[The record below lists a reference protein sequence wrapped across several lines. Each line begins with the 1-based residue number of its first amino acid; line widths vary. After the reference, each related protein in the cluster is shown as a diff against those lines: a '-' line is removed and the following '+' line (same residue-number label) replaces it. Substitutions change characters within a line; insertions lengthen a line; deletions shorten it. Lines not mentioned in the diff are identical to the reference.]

1 MKREQVTLTASG
13 IVLIPL
19 SSGNCAAIQLKAESF
34 TGTVDFETTAVAAE
48 YRNAVYQDVSLT
60 TRVNTKAQITFVV
73 DGDPK
78 EYLLLPPFR
87 QGRVRVVLTGG
98 SLKVSWSEQQIE
110 SWPA

>member
-1 MKREQVTLTASG
+1 MKREQHTFTASG
-13 IVLIPL
+13 SMRIPL
-19 SSGNCAAIQLKAESF
+19 SSGNCAAIQLKAGSF
-34 TGTVDFETTAVAAE
+34 TGTVDFETTAVADE
-48 YRNAVYQDVSLT
+48 YRNAAYQDVSLT
-60 TRVNTKAQITFVV
+60 TRVNTKVQITFVA

-87 QGRVRVVLTGG
+87 QGRIVVFLAGG